1 MPKSTKTL
9 LKPVRLGPNLLKNR
23 VVMAPLTRNR
33 AGEGNVPQA
42 MNTEYYAQRASA
54 GLIITEGSQVSP
66 QGMGYPGTPGIHT
79 PEQVEG
85 WQKITKAVHDKGGH
99 IFLQLWH
106 VGRISHPSL
115 QEDGELPVAHSAIRP
130 RGETFTLEG
139 LKPFVTPRGLETE
152 EIPGVVGH
160 FRRATENAIMAGFD
174 GVEIHAANGYL
185 LDQFLRDN
193 TNFRTDRYG
202 GSKVNRMRL
211 LNEVTEAVAGVW
223 GTDRIGVRLSPVNS
237 FNDISDTEPEGT
249 FGFVA
254 RELNRFGL
262 AYLHVVENDMTNGSA
277 ADGYDTRAL
286 RDNFAGVYIANAGTT
301 RTGPPKPWLPAPPT
315 WWPSARPSSPTR
327 TFPNGFDG
335 ARPSTRPT
343 RKRSTAATRA
353 ATRTT
358 RRWRLPLHQPLKP
371 RRNLHTSAVRKE
383 ISNEHSRHHNA
394 TRPLRAVLA
403 FAGDQGRPICLRV
416 RTGWLRRRWK
426 DRPGRVCRT
435 RRSGF

>member
-9 LKPVRLGPNLLKNR
+9 LKPVRLGPNTLKNR

-42 MNTEYYAQRASA
+42 MNAEYYAQRASA

-66 QGMGYPGTPGIHT
+66 QGTGYPGTPGIHT

-85 WQKITKAVHDKGGH
+85 WQKVTKAVSDMGGL

-115 QEDGELPVAHSAIRP
+115 QEDGALPVAPSAIRP
-130 RGETFTLEG
+130 RGEAFTQEG
-139 LKPFVTPRGLETE
+139 LKPFQTPRGLETG
-152 EIPGVVGH
+152 EIPGIVGQ
-160 FRRATENAIMAGFD
+160 FRRAAENAMMAGFD

-202 GSKVNRMRL
+202 GSRVNRMRL

-223 GTDRIGVRLSPVNS
+223 GADRVGVRLSPVNS
-237 FNDISDTEPEGT
+237 FNDISDTDPEAT

-262 AYLHVVENDMTNGSA
+262 AYLHVVETDMTGGSA
-277 ADGYDTRAL
+277 ADGYDTRTV
-286 RDNFAGVYIANAGTT
+286 RDNFAGVYIANGGYDQDRAEEALASGAADLVAF
-301 RTGPPKPWLPAPPT
+301 GKPFIANPDLPERFRRGAPLNKADPET
-315 WWPSARPSSPTR
+315 FYGGDARGYTDYP
-327 TFPNGFDG
+327 
-335 ARPSTRPT
+335 ALVV
-343 RKRSTAATRA
+343 AASRA
-353 ATRTT
+353 
-358 RRWRLPLHQPLKP
+358 P
-371 RRNLHTSAVRKE
+371 E
-383 ISNEHSRHHNA
+383 ITPQLTHVSR
-394 TRPLRAVLA
+394 
-403 FAGDQGRPICLRV
+403 
-416 RTGWLRRRWK
+416 
-426 DRPGRVCRT
+426 
-435 RRSGF
+435 

>member
-115 QEDGELPVAHSAIRP
+115 QEDGELPVAPSAIRP

-152 EIPGVVGH
+152 EIPGVVGQ
-160 FRRATENAIMAGFD
+160 FRRAAENAMMAGFD

-223 GTDRIGVRLSPVNS
+223 GTDQIGVRLSPVNS
-237 FNDISDTEPEGT
+237 FNDISDTDPEGT

-286 RDNFAGVYIANAGTT
+286 RDNFAGVYIANGGYDQDRATEALASGAADLVAFGTPFIANPDLPERFRRGAPLNKADPET
-301 RTGPPKPWLPAPPT
+301 FYGGDARGYTDYPALEIAASPAPE
-315 WWPSARPSSPTR
+315 
-327 TFPNGFDG
+327 
-335 ARPSTRPT
+335 
-343 RKRSTAATRA
+343 
-353 ATRTT
+353 TT
-358 RRWRLPLHQPLKP
+358 PQLTH
-371 RRNLHTSAVRKE
+371 V
-383 ISNEHSRHHNA
+383 SR
-394 TRPLRAVLA
+394 
-403 FAGDQGRPICLRV
+403 
-416 RTGWLRRRWK
+416 
-426 DRPGRVCRT
+426 
-435 RRSGF
+435 